1 MALNPNLPPS
11 TSSAQTH
18 PEPGTSD
25 WLAFLD
31 LLKSGNRA
39 ALGRA
44 LTWVESTRPEDRIRS
59 MALLEALPEPIA
71 PSFRLGVSG
80 IPGVGKSTWAEAYG
94 LLLLRDQPNAKLV
107 VLAVDPSSSVRGG
120 SLLGDKTRMEQLS
133 LHPRA
138 FVRPS
143 PAGTSLGGVTWGT
156 RDSITLCER
165 LGYTHLLVETVGV
178 GQSETAVHDLVDCLL
193 LLLMPASGDGLQ
205 GMKKG
210 IMEVA
215 DVVAVQKADGLLLS
229 AAQQAAADARA
240 ALRFTSAAESNW
252 IVPVQTVSALTGAG
266 MEDLSATLD
275 QFFRHAHASGRWAER
290 RIGQRKKA
298 FWEGLEHAA
307 WELLRSNPDNAR
319 RWNELAQSVVEN
331 QTDPRRAVEDALRS
345 AGLFP
350 GLD

>member
-1 MALNPNLPPS
+1 MALNPHLPPS
-11 TSSAQTH
+11 ASAAPTQPKPGS
-18 PEPGTSD
+18 PE
-25 WLAFLD
+25 WLPFVE

-44 LTWVESTRPEDRIRS
+44 LTWVESTRPEDRTRAT
-59 MALLEALPEPIA
+59 ALLEALPEPNA

-80 IPGVGKSTWAEAYG
+80 IPGVGKSTWTESYG
-94 LLLLRDQPNAKLV
+94 LLLLREQPEAKLA

-165 LGYTHLLVETVGV
+165 LGYTHVLVETVGV

-215 DVVAVQKADGLLLS
+215 DVVAVQKADGALLS

-240 ALRFTSAAESNW
+240 ALHFTSAEESNW

-266 MEDLSATLD
+266 MEDLLATLD
-275 QFFRHAHASGRWAER
+275 RFFRHAHASGRWAER
-290 RIGQRKKA
+290 RTGQRKKA

-307 WELLRSNPDNAR
+307 WELLRSNSDHAAR
-319 RWNELAQSVVEN
+319 WKELAQSVVEN
-331 QTDPRRAVEDALRS
+331 QTDPRRAVEDALRC
-345 AGLFP
+345 AGLLP
-350 GLD
+350 GLN

>member
-1 MALNPNLPPS
+1 M
-11 TSSAQTH
+11 
-18 PEPGTSD
+18 
-25 WLAFLD
+25 
-31 LLKSGNRA
+31 
-39 ALGRA
+39 
-44 LTWVESTRPEDRIRS
+44 ESTRQEDRIRAT
-59 MALLEALPEPIA
+59 ALLEALPEPKE

-80 IPGVGKSTWAEAYG
+80 IPGVGKSTWTEAYG
-94 LLLLRDQPNAKLV
+94 ILLLQEHSDAKLA

-156 RDSITLCER
+156 RDCITLCER
-165 LGYTHLLVETVGV
+165 LGFTHILVETVGV

-205 GMKKG
+205 GIKKG

-215 DVVAVQKADGLLLS
+215 DVVAVQKADGALLS

-240 ALRFTSAAESNW
+240 ALRLTSAAEADW
-252 IVPVQTVSALTGAG
+252 VVPVQTVSALTGTG
-266 MEDLSATLD
+266 MEELLATLER
-275 QFFRHAHASGRWAER
+275 FFRHAHASGRWAQR
-290 RIGQRKKA
+290 RTGQRKKA

-307 WELLRSNPDNAR
+307 WDLLRTHPDHAE
-319 RWNELAQSVVEN
+319 RWSALAESVVDN
-331 QTDPRRAVEDALRS
+331 QTNPRRAVEDALRI
-345 AGLFP
+345 AGLMP

>member
-1 MALNPNLPPS
+1 M
-11 TSSAQTH
+11 
-18 PEPGTSD
+18 D
-25 WLAFLD
+25 WFAFLD
-31 LLKSGNRA
+31 QLQSGNRA

-44 LTWVESTRPEDRIRS
+44 LTWVESTRQEDRIRATS
-59 MALLEALPEPIA
+59 LLEALPEPIQ

-94 LLLLRDQPNAKLV
+94 LLLLRNQPNAKLA

-215 DVVAVQKADGLLLS
+215 DVVAVQKADGPLLS

-240 ALRFTSAAESNW
+240 ALHFTSAEESNW

-266 MEDLSATLD
+266 MEDLLATLD
-275 QFFRHAHASGRWAER
+275 RFFRHAHASGRWAER
-290 RIGQRKKA
+290 RMGQRKKA

-307 WELLRSNPDNAR
+307 WELLRSHPDNAS
-319 RWNELAQSVVEN
+319 RWKELAQSVVEN
-331 QTDPRRAVEDALRS
+331 QTDPRRAVEDALRC
-345 AGLFP
+345 AGLLP